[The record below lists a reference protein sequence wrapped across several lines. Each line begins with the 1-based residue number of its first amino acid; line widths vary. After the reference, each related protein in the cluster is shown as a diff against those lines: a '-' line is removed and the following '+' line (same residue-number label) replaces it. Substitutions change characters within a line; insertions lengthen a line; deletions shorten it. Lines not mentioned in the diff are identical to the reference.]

1 MHRNM
6 HPFSFPIGNLSVRFI
21 FYLLYFWSPALS
33 KILMMRKT
41 ILFAGFFIP
50 VIFFASKF
58 QDKTLQESMKRGK
71 EVYMIHCQNC
81 HMENGQGMEGVNP
94 PLAKTTYLKDVKKN
108 IGYIL
113 NGQTGEITVNGKK
126 YNAIMN
132 PLNYLD
138 DKQVADVLNYVRNSW
153 GNKYPIVTPAQVKT
167 EREKPATT
175 N

>member
-1 MHRNM
+1 
-6 HPFSFPIGNLSVRFI
+6 
-21 FYLLYFWSPALS
+21 
-33 KILMMRKT
+33 
-41 ILFAGFFIP
+41 
-50 VIFFASKF
+50 
-58 QDKTLQESMKRGK
+58 
-71 EVYMIHCQNC
+71 MIHCQNC
-81 HMENGQGMEGVNP
+81 HMENGEGMAGVNP
-94 PLAKTTYLKDVKKN
+94 PLAKTTYLKDTKKN

-132 PLNYLD
+132 PLNFLD
-138 DKQVADVLNYVRNSW
+138 DKQIADVLNYVRNSW

>member
-1 MHRNM
+1 
-6 HPFSFPIGNLSVRFI
+6 
-21 FYLLYFWSPALS
+21 
-33 KILMMRKT
+33 
-41 ILFAGFFIP
+41 
-50 VIFFASKF
+50 
-58 QDKTLQESMKRGK
+58 MKRGK
-71 EVYMIHCQNC
+71 DVYALYCQNC
-81 HMENGQGMEGVNP
+81 HMENGQGTEGLNP

-132 PLNYLD
+132 PLNFLD
-138 DKQVADVLNYVRNSW
+138 DKQIADVLNYVRNSW
-153 GNKYPIVTPAQVKT
+153 GNKYPAVTPAQVKA